1 MHPAFAIVLVPFGL
15 QPTLALP
22 PAAATSDGSAE
33 ASAALG
39 PRPEPPV
46 VVIAPPAPLPAPPA
60 DKDIPDRELETR
72 KLSQGGF
79 EVALGALA
87 YRPDL
92 SRVHFSG
99 SGVPIDGIRGRQS
112 FDHKGS
118 ELGMQR
124 PVLLGGDIAIRYL
137 RRYFVLGVSGFIAG
151 NSGGADAT
159 PIPANTEATMLVSAR
174 SLMAYG
180 GAIDIAGAL
189 PLGPATVRLGPVT
202 GVRAYKVDLPGFQ
215 AAECKTRRSR
225 ASYPC
230 AETAG
235 SNAQPF
241 LQPRVSI
248 DFAAAPQKDE
258 TVFVGLSGGVD
269 VFGGAS
275 YWGGLALGV
284 RSSHGGLLP

>member
-1 MHPAFAIVLVPFGL
+1 ML
-15 QPTLALP
+15 QLTKQDWPKWPDDP
-22 PAAATSDGSAE
+22 PEPNTPV
-33 ASAALG
+33 G
-39 PRPEPPV
+39 PRAEPPV
-46 VVIAPPAPLPAPPA
+46 VVIAPPAPLPAPPEDHA
-60 DKDIPDRELETR
+60 AEATPHETR

-79 EVALGALA
+79 EIALGALA

-99 SGVPIDGIRGRQS
+99 SGVPIDGARGRQN
-112 FDHKGS
+112 FHHKGS
-118 ELGMQR
+118 ELGIQR
-124 PVLLGGDIAIRYL
+124 PMLIGGDLAIRYL
-137 RRYFVLGVSGFIAG
+137 RRYVVLGVSGFMAG

-180 GAIDIAGAL
+180 GAVEIEGAL
-189 PLGPATVRLGPVT
+189 PLGPATIRVGPVT

-215 AAECKTRRSR
+215 ATECKTRRNR
-225 ASYPC
+225 NRGYPC

-235 SNAQPF
+235 TTAQPF

-248 DFAAAPQKDE
+248 DFSTAPEKSE
-258 TVFVGLSGGVD
+258 SFFVGLSGGVD
-269 VFGGAS
+269 VFGGAT